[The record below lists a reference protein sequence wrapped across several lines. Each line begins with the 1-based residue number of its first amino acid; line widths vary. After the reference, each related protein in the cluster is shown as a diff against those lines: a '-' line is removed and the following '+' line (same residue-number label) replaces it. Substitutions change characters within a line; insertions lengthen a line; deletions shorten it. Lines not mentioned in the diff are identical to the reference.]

1 MRPSPQLPLALFGAL
16 SYSLVAAAWQKLYNL
31 TLDTLPSTYLIV
43 VTILMLITIPTNLIM
58 KKLVE
63 TKRCNILIKRSL
75 TGIPMDLFMIMLH
88 HFVSNFFI
96 SGVEI
101 DMPLR

>member
-1 MRPSPQLPLALFGAL
+1 MSQAISNDEIGRIYSVLALFGSL

-31 TLDTLPSTYLIV
+31 TLDTLPGTYLIV

-63 TKRCNILIKRSL
+63 TFKITQITKL
-75 TGIPMDLFMIMLH
+75 
-88 HFVSNFFI
+88 
-96 SGVEI
+96 
-101 DMPLR
+101 